1 MMLHRTSGQPWPEN
15 VEYLA
20 RLWLHFPSIRID
32 LDQKLAMLERHELPA
47 AELLCGVV
55 EYSGI
60 E

>member
-1 MMLHRTSGQPWPEN
+1 M
-15 VEYLA
+15 EYLA

-32 LDQKLAMLERHELPA
+32 LDQKLVMLARHELPA

-55 EYSGI
+55 GYSGI